1 MVAVSAGEAAITIP
15 AGAAVSDCEWE
26 HGGFVYFYEQPRH
39 DCFFR
44 VIAAPAEQNSVALQ
58 CAIVPYSL
66 VQDETSGVCE
76 ADELLCKVCLDE
88 KLAVL
93 LLPCAHFCVCKKCAT
108 ELPSGLCPMC
118 RSTVETRIDVFL

>member
-1 MVAVSAGEAAITIP
+1 MT
-15 AGAAVSDCEWE
+15 DCEWE

-44 VIAAPAEQNSVALQ
+44 VSAAPAEQNSMALQ

-76 ADELLCKVCLDE
+76 LERTAYPEEALF
-88 KLAVL
+88 A
-93 LLPCAHFCVCKKCAT
+93 
-108 ELPSGLCPMC
+108 S
-118 RSTVETRIDVFL
+118 RSRLKESDSCDFHALV